1 MILEGGISKN
11 YTQNWD
17 KNGNI
22 YYTDENGQVV
32 DFKVNPFVKLANK
45 VKATA
50 TNIGDWINE
59 TDPNSEAYKQ
69 KVSAIVGLETL
80 PLGLGR
86 FATQGIA
93 KGLAPYVGRKIAQN
107 MAQGIGSG
115 VVGEAVTGGLEAGL
129 NDRNIAIGGL
139 QGATVGGLLG
149 GLGGYGLGKVA
160 QKFERAKLPNNTVAQ
175 EQYFNDY
182 VADLNNK
189 TKAMADFR
197 LAKIGGKKG
206 FSDKLLDQVSY
217 HGTPFNEPIDKF
229 DLDFMGSGEGA
240 QMYGAGVYT
249 AKDKSIANK
258 HYRFMGKD
266 QEPIYYKGKPLL
278 ELYNNLERQASRLK
292 PKEAQPF
299 YDKMSLIED
308 LDYKGGLDNL
318 DYFSPEVQNWY
329 INEIEPNLTMP
340 GGLYKVEIPDN
351 DFLLHSELP
360 LKEQPEKVQKA
371 LRDMFFDQGIDI
383 DDVSNVYDMGALN
396 KKPYSEVSGQTLYN
410 IMNGIIGGNETNRKA
425 TSKLFNE
432 YGIKGIRAFGD
443 RDGEIFV
450 TFDPQNAKIIE
461 SYYSNKNR

>member
-1 MILEGGISKN
+1 M
-11 YTQNWD
+11 
-17 KNGNI
+17 
-22 YYTDENGQVV
+22 
-32 DFKVNPFVKLANK
+32 
-45 VKATA
+45 
-50 TNIGDWINE
+50 
-59 TDPNSEAYKQ
+59 
-69 KVSAIVGLETL
+69 
-80 PLGLGR
+80 
-86 FATQGIA
+86 
-93 KGLAPYVGRKIAQN
+93 
-107 MAQGIGSG
+107 
-115 VVGEAVTGGLEAGL
+115 GE
-129 NDRNIAIGGL
+129 
-139 QGATVGGLLG
+139 
-149 GLGGYGLGKVA
+149 
-160 QKFERAKLPNNTVAQ
+160 
-175 EQYFNDY
+175 
-182 VADLNNK
+182 
-189 TKAMADFR
+189 
-197 LAKIGGKKG
+197 
-206 FSDKLLDQVSY
+206 
-217 HGTPFNEPIDKF
+217 
-229 DLDFMGSGEGA
+229 
-240 QMYGAGVYT
+240 
-249 AKDKSIANK
+249 
-258 HYRFMGKD
+258 D

-278 ELYNNLERQASRLK
+278 ELYDNLERQASRLK

-299 YDKMSLIED
+299 YDKMSLVED
-308 LDYKGGLDNL
+308 LDYNGGLDNL

-450 TFDPQNAKIIE
+450 TFDPKNAKIIE

>member
-69 KVSAIVGLETL
+69 KVSAIAGLETL

-86 FATQGIA
+86 FATQQIA
-93 KGLAPYVGRKIAQN
+93 KGLTPYVGRKIAQN

-115 VVGEAVTGGLEAGL
+115 VAGGGIAGGLEAGL

-197 LAKIGGKKG
+197 AGKLGVKNGKMQLAYDTPMTETDAFKNWFGNSKVVDENGNP
-206 FSDKLLDQVSY
+206 LVVY
-217 HGTPFNEPIDKF
+217 HGTNADFDTFDNSVNQNKHRQVGADLGYFFTDNEKVARRFIPKKEVQENIVNYEPF
-229 DLDFMGSGEGA
+229 
-240 QMYGAGVYT
+240 
-249 AKDKSIANK
+249 ANK
-258 HYRFMGKD
+258 
-266 QEPIYYKGKPLL
+266 E
-278 ELYNNLERQASRLK
+278 E
-292 PKEAQPF
+292 
-299 YDKMSLIED
+299 YDD
-308 LDYKGGLDNL
+308 
-318 DYFSPEVQNWY
+318 FS
-329 INEIEPNLTMP
+329 
-340 GGLYKVEIPDN
+340 K
-351 DFLLHSELP
+351 
-360 LKEQPEKVQKA
+360 
-371 LRDMFFDQGIDI
+371 
-383 DDVSNVYDMGALN
+383 
-396 KKPYSEVSGQTLYN
+396 N
-410 IMNGIIGGNETNRKA
+410 IMNNWQELKQNYGDDKFFELRDAYSEIANNIYKQKNQDPQAYGLKEVYLNMQNPRYANGEIIGVGADREAFLLQAKA
-425 TSKLFNE
+425 NGYDGAIINNADTGAGIANE
-432 YGIKGIRAFGD
+432 YVVFEPTQIKSVNNQG
-443 RDGEIFV
+443 
-450 TFDPQNAKIIE
+450 TFDPTNPNIYKSILAPIGTGALAERLLNKE
-461 SYYSNKNR
+461 YNERNSY

>member
-32 DFKVNPFVKLANK
+32 DFKVNPFVKLSNK

-86 FATQGIA
+86 FATQQIA
-93 KGLAPYVGRKIAQN
+93 KGLTPYVGRKIAQN

-115 VVGEAVTGGLEAGL
+115 VAGGGIAGGLEAGL

-197 LAKIGGKKG
+197 AGKLGMNNGKMQLAYDLADDEAPLTETQAFKNWFGNSKVVDENGNP
-206 FSDKLLDQVSY
+206 LVVY
-217 HGTPFNEPIDKF
+217 HGTNADFDTFDKSKIGSVTDAGYAGQGFYGHIDK
-229 DLDFMGSGEGA
+229 D
-240 QMYGAGVYT
+240 T
-249 AKDKSIANK
+249 AKVYGKNVMPLYLKAENIYDFNNGKSIYDN
-258 HYRFMGKD
+258 YRSMGI
-266 QEPIYYKGKPLL
+266 EPDNMYDPYYDP
-278 ELYNNLERQASRLK
+278 
-292 PKEAQPF
+292 
-299 YDKMSLIED
+299 
-308 LDYKGGLDNL
+308 
-318 DYFSPEVQNWY
+318 PEVRDANISKAVTKWLKDNNYDGAKLWGQY
-329 INEIEPNLTMP
+329 MVLEP
-340 GGLYKVEIPDN
+340 
-351 DFLLHSELP
+351 
-360 LKEQPEKVQKA
+360 EQIKSVNN
-371 LRDMFFDQGIDI
+371 QG
-383 DDVSNVYDMGALN
+383 
-396 KKPYSEVSGQTLYN
+396 
-410 IMNGIIGGNETNRKA
+410 
-425 TSKLFNE
+425 
-432 YGIKGIRAFGD
+432 
-443 RDGEIFV
+443 
-450 TFDPQNAKIIE
+450 TFDPTNPNIYKSILAPIGAGALVERLLNKE
-461 SYYSNKNR
+461 YNERNSY